1 MKDETGGVHLPLL
14 FYRKR
19 HTHTHNTIM
28 QTENAM
34 YTCQKC
40 GSANVVLNG
49 RNRDGEQQYYCKNCK
64 TSRAV
69 NLRDA
74 KDSLPNAGSKPI

>member
-1 MKDETGGVHLPLL
+1 MLNNFIL
-14 FYRKR
+14 
-19 HTHTHNTIM
+19 HNTIM

-34 YTCQKC
+34 YNCQKC

-74 KDSLPNAGSKPI
+74 KDSLPNADKQATVSI